1 MHSFKQV
8 KELLQMHENMLLN
21 VFNNTIDRLDK
32 KIDTLMEENSKIKK
46 EFIRHENLSF
56 EERKFRKKRKKELV
70 KQEN

>member
-1 MHSFKQV
+1 
-8 KELLQMHENMLLN
+8 MHENMLLN

-56 EERKFRKKRKKELV
+56 KERKFRKKGKKELV
-70 KQEN
+70 RQEN

>member
-1 MHSFKQV
+1 
-8 KELLQMHENMLLN
+8 
-21 VFNNTIDRLDK
+21 
-32 KIDTLMEENSKIKK
+32 MEENSKIKK